1 MSDDIQMTR
10 CIVRGFIGAKM
21 VTERIVIVRSRRIAC
36 EYVVAY
42 FANEASWSGC
52 DRHTVDMDW
61 V

>member
-1 MSDDIQMTR
+1 MSDDVQMTR
-10 CIVRGFIGAKM
+10 CVVRGFIGTKM

-42 FANEASWSGC
+42 FANEVSWSGC